1 MDDERSFMKSI
12 TLNNGVDIPVVGLG
26 TFRAKENDAYKA
38 VLHALKVG
46 YRHIDTA
53 AIYRNEKE
61 VGQAIKD
68 SQIPRED
75 IFVTSK
81 LWNDDQGYETA
92 HQAFQKTLDEL
103 GFDYLDLYLIHW
115 PKTYQKAADSWKALE
130 ELYHQ
135 GKIRALGVSNFTFH
149 HLEHLYET
157 ATVIPAVNQV
167 EMHVGIQHEKLR
179 AFCQEKNIYLEAYA
193 PLMSHEIKNLLANET
208 LQKLAAAKNASIA
221 QVALKYLVDLDVII
235 LPKSTDPKR
244 IEENIDLFNITFT
257 AEEKALL
264 KGLNNGRKF
273 FPDPDNIAF

>member
-1 MDDERSFMKSI
+1 MKTI

-26 TFRAKENDAYKA
+26 TFRAKENEAYQA

-61 VGQAIKD
+61 VGQAIRD

-81 LWNDDQGYETA
+81 LWNDDQGYEKA

-130 ELYHQ
+130 ALYLQ
-135 GKIRALGVSNFTFH
+135 GKIKAIGVSNFTFH

-157 ATVIPAVNQV
+157 ANVLPAVNQV

-208 LQKLAAAKNASIA
+208 LQKLATSKNASIA

-235 LPKSTDPKR
+235 LPKSTNPQR

-264 KGLNNGRKF
+264 KGLNTGRKY